1 MNPRSRFWLLAE
13 HSITIFVFIFLVVFT
28 YARFFG
34 IPYVGFTYNPSDG
47 EVIQVFGDPSPENS
61 LQPGDQLLQ
70 VGSISWGE
78 YRGNARRS
86 FVEGL
91 KAGQVVEVQVLRDG
105 QALTI
110 PWTLPGPNPKEFRDR
125 LANVW
130 VLAYIF
136 WLAGAA
142 TSLLVRPKDERW
154 VLLIAFNY
162 LTAVWIAAGNPIPNA
177 PSNQL
182 GAEIKAAGTSKY
194 VVIVYNRSQGIASYT
209 LKAENATLVDDA
221 GQVRDALAP
230 ATPVTATAEVAA
242 PVTAAPMVTPTA
254 VATPTATTTAAPA
267 AAVVAQPGIV
277 SGPELTGTLATPSTQ
292 HWLRLEPA
300 GRDAVM
306 KLTLTYDQGAN
317 FWVLDDAGLRAVIA
331 GERPHTVNIAAGNR
345 SENAPSNQLSAEV
358 KAAGLSKYTVIVYN
372 DSKGPTSYTLKVENG
387 TLFDD
392 SGQTTGATM
401 MEAPAPAAEERT
413 AATPEAAPT
422 PAVIKRT
429 AKPGETYVVQAG
441 DTLSLIAADI
451 YGSSRLWEKLCIFNQ
466 LANCNVLRVGQV
478 LNLPTLEQL
487 NAIQVPSAG
496 AAPAAPAAPAA
507 EATPTPAA
515 PAGEATPTPTPA
527 APEGEATP
535 TPAAPEGA
543 ATPTPTP
550 AS

>member
-1 MNPRSRFWLLAE
+1 MSKRRIGQIVAITLAATLLLSVMAVLAIASE
-13 HSITIFVFIFLVVFT
+13 EEAPLAQTT
-28 YARFFG
+28 
-34 IPYVGFTYNPSDG
+34 
-47 EVIQVFGDPSPENS
+47 
-61 LQPGDQLLQ
+61 
-70 VGSISWGE
+70 
-78 YRGNARRS
+78 
-86 FVEGL
+86 
-91 KAGQVVEVQVLRDG
+91 VLRTTEVKGDLATPFSMHYLG
-105 QALTI
+105 LEPMSPDVVMKLTLTFDQ
-110 PWTLPGPNPKEFRDR
+110 P
-125 LANVW
+125 ANFW
-130 VLAYIF
+130 VLNE
-136 WLAGAA
+136 AGFRQVQAGE
-142 TSLLVRPKDERW
+142 RPS
-154 VLLIAFNY
+154 VVN
-162 LTAVWIAAGNPIPNA
+162 IAAGNPIPNA

-221 GQVRDALAP
+221 GQVQDALAP
-230 ATPVTATAEVAA
+230 ATPVTTTVEPAA
-242 PVTAAPMVTPTA
+242 PAAAPTTTTVTAAPTVTPTTTA
-254 VATPTATTTAAPA
+254 ATTTTAPA

-277 SGPELTGTLATPSTQ
+277 SGPELTGTLATPSTR

-345 SENAPSNQLSAEV
+345 SENAPSNQLLAEV

-392 SGQTTGATM
+392 SGQTTGATLV
-401 MEAPAPAAEERT
+401 EAPVPAEERV

-422 PAVIKRT
+422 PVVIKRT

-515 PAGEATPTPTPA
+515 P
-527 APEGEATP
+527 EGEATP

-543 ATPTPTP
+543 ATPTPTAPTGEATPTPTP